1 MCVAPLRL
9 FAGNTM
15 EDIVRDLKADG
26 SEFASKQVEV
36 RTSSTCRWRSSKSSQ
51 TISSIL
57 QGALEHRRVCPPD
70 IDGDQSGGFQHR
82 SGFVVV

>member
-1 MCVAPLRL
+1 MCVAAPFRL

-36 RTSSTCRWRSSKSSQ
+36 GTLSTCRWRSRRRSQ
-51 TISSIL
+51 TISSVL
-57 QGALEHRRVCPPD
+57 WGGGALEHRRVVLW
-70 IDGDQSGGFQHR
+70 R
-82 SGFVVV
+82 LR